1 MFKNMSI
8 NSKLRL
14 NLIIVFIGMVILM
27 ADVYYSMQKLDN
39 EYINTQNLQKEASD
53 LKSILISSLTIN
65 SAKGVLIV
73 NPSST
78 AAINSMKNATAELNN
93 INANLSKSNKQL
105 SAKLTPY
112 ILEFNNRTNILMTNA
127 EQNNPFSI
135 EYSNQ
140 ALKSWRVL
148 KKEIEVALKKENIKI
163 KDSIEH
169 YKELKDST
177 ILWIMIRSF
186 ISLFIM
192 FMINKMIAKGISD
205 SIYGFSSYLHS
216 FFTFL
221 NGSSHDVKELK
232 LVSNDEISD
241 MAKEVEKNIAQ
252 IKATISEDRTLI
264 NEAEEVLGR
273 ACNGWFSQT
282 IQNSTQNKSLMEIR
296 DGINNMLSNMKSRF
310 IDINSQLEKYSNH
323 NYMDEFKVDGIEKG
337 GIFETFIK
345 DVNKLQISITNML
358 IENKSH
364 GLTLGHSS
372 DILLKNVDTLNINST
387 NAAAALEETAATI
400 EEISSNISNNTEN
413 VVKMASFASGVTS
426 SVKDGQALAALT
438 TNAMDDINSEV
449 SAINEAIT
457 VIDQIAFQ
465 TNILSLNAA
474 VEAATAGE
482 AGKGFAVVAQ
492 EVRNLAS
499 RSADAANEIKALVS
513 NATNKA
519 NNGKEIADK
528 MTNGYIELNENITK
542 TLDLISDI
550 EMASKEQQT
559 GIIQINDA
567 VNSLDRQ
574 TQENASIAAQT
585 HGVAIETDTIAKL
598 VVTNANEKEFRGKND
613 LGKRDKPTNTK
624 YEGKE
629 RRSREKN
636 IKGHV
641 DYSKMRKKT
650 SNKVDVKNPPKA
662 VQPTPIKSIIK
673 EDDEWASF

>member
-1 MFKNMSI
+1 MSI

-27 ADVYYSMQKLDN
+27 GDVYYSMQKLDN
-39 EYINTQNLQKEASD
+39 EYTNTQTLQKEASD
-53 LKSILISSLTIN
+53 LKSILISGLTVN

-73 NPSST
+73 NPSS
-78 AAINSMKNATAELNN
+78 ASAISSMKNAIEQLNT
-93 INANLSKSNKQL
+93 INNNLSKSNKQL
-105 SAKLTPY
+105 SSSLAPF
-112 ILEFNNRTNILMTNA
+112 ISNFNNKTNILITNA
-127 EQNNPFSI
+127 EQNSPFSI
-135 EYSNQ
+135 EHSNQ
-140 ALKSWRVL
+140 VLKSWRTL
-148 KKEIEVALKKENIKI
+148 KGEIQTALKKENIKI
-163 KDSIEH
+163 NNSIKH

-186 ISLFIM
+186 ISLLIM
-192 FMINKMIAKGISD
+192 FIINKIIAKGISD
-205 SIYGFSSYLHS
+205 SIFGLSSYLHS

-221 NGSSHDVKELK
+221 NGESNDVKELK

-241 MAKEVEKNIAQ
+241 MAKEVEKNIAH
-252 IKATISEDRTLI
+252 IKEMISEDRALI
-264 NEAEEVLGR
+264 NEAEMVLGR

-296 DGINNMLSNMKSRF
+296 DGINNMLNNMKSRF
-310 IDINSQLEKYSNH
+310 LDINTQLERYSNH

-337 GIFETFIK
+337 GVFEAFIK
-345 DVNKLQISITNML
+345 DVNKLQVSITNML
-358 IENKSH
+358 VENKSH
-364 GLTLGHSS
+364 GLTLDHSS
-372 DILLKNVDTLNINST
+372 DILLKNVDILNVNST
-387 NAAAALEETAATI
+387 NAAAALEETAAAI

-413 VVKMASFASGVTS
+413 VIKMANFASGVTT
-426 SVKDGQALAALT
+426 SVQNGQALATQT

-449 SAINEAIT
+449 SAISEAIT

-499 RSADAANEIKALVS
+499 RSAEAANEIKALVS
-513 NATNKA
+513 NATDKA
-519 NNGKEIADK
+519 NSGKSIADK

-567 VNSLDRQ
+567 VNSLDKQ

-585 HGVAIETDTIAKL
+585 HGVAVETDTIAKL
-598 VVTNANEKEFRGKND
+598 VVSNANEKEFRGKDN
-613 LGKRDKPTNTK
+613 LGKRDKPTNTNFK
-624 YEGKE
+624 GKE
-629 RRSREKN
+629 RRSRENK
-636 IKGHV
+636 IKDHT

-650 SNKVDVKNPPKA
+650 NDNVDVKSSQKA
-662 VQPTPIKSIIK
+662 VQSTPIKSTIK

>member
-39 EYINTQNLQKEASD
+39 EYNNTQSLHEESST
-53 LKSILISSLTIN
+53 LKSILISGLSIN
-65 SAKGVLIV
+65 SAKGVLILDP
-73 NPSST
+73 NSQK
-78 AAINSMKNATAELNN
+78 AINAIIASVNELNN
-93 INANLSKSNKQL
+93 INQDL
-105 SAKLTPY
+105 AKLNQTLANNLTPA
-112 ILEFNNRTNILMTNA
+112 IQRLTNSTNILISNA
-127 EQNNPFSI
+127 KKNNPFSI
-135 EYSNQ
+135 KYSNNI
-140 ALKSWRVL
+140 LNDWRVL
-148 KKEIEVALKKENIKI
+148 KNEINIALKKETIKI
-163 KDSIEH
+163 NNSVNN
-169 YKELKDST
+169 YKELKNST
-177 ILWIMIRSF
+177 ILWIMIRSC
-186 ISLFIM
+186 ISLLIM

-205 SIYGFSSYLHS
+205 SISGFSSYLHS
-216 FFTFL
+216 FFSFL
-221 NGSSHDVKELK
+221 NGTSADVKSLK

-241 MAKEVEKNIAQ
+241 MAKEVEKNIVQ
-252 IKATISEDRTLI
+252 IKVTISEDRALI
-264 NEAEEVLGR
+264 NEAEVVLSR
-273 ACNGWFSQT
+273 ACNGWFGQR
-282 IQNSTQNKSLMEIR
+282 IQNTTKNDSLMEIK
-296 DGINNMLSNMKSRF
+296 DGINNMLQNMKERF
-310 IDINSQLEKYSNH
+310 TDINAQLEKYSNH

-337 GIFETFIK
+337 GVFETFIK

-358 IENKSH
+358 IENKTH
-364 GLTLGHSS
+364 GLTLDHSS
-372 DILLKNVDTLNINST
+372 NILLKNVDTLNTNST
-387 NAAAALEETAATI
+387 NAAVALEETAAAV

-413 VVKMASFASGVTS
+413 VVRMANFASGVTK
-426 SVKDGQALAALT
+426 SVEDGQSLANLT

-499 RSADAANEIKALVS
+499 RSAEAANEIKALVH
-513 NATNKA
+513 NATEKA

-528 MTNGYIELNENITK
+528 MTDGYIELNKNITK

-559 GIIQINDA
+559 SIVQINDA
-567 VNSLDRQ
+567 INSLDKQ

-585 HGVAIETDTIAKL
+585 HGVAVETDSIAKL
-598 VVTNANEKEFRGKND
+598 VVKNADEKEFRGKND
-613 LGKRDKPTNTK
+613 LGKRSKPTDTNFK
-624 YEGKE
+624 GKE

-641 DYSKMRKKT
+641 DYSKMRKKANNP
-650 SNKVDVKNPPKA
+650 SPKVIKPTPVKSLVKN
-662 VQPTPIKSIIK
+662 
-673 EDDEWASF
+673 DDEWASF